1 MAKARGDFVDILLR
15 NGTLGPDQ
23 LDEAERLANST
34 GIKLQEALV
43 KSNYATQAEVMQAI
57 AEFHNL
63 QFVNLEE
70 VEIPKS
76 VIELVPES
84 VAREN
89 VVLPLSL
96 DVNVLKIITSDPT
109 NYDVIQKLTFILN
122 KDVQPVLA
130 DHEQIREAIN
140 RHYGQTETESMD
152 SMLVEFTDTA
162 IDFTQTEAAR
172 AAAEDDSDAPV
183 VKLCNLIIQEAVGQR
198 ASDIHIEPF
207 ADRVRVRY
215 RIDGILVERDA
226 VPRRLF
232 ASMTS
237 RFKIMGNID
246 IAEKRRPQD
255 GRIKVNL
262 QGKHYDLRVSLL
274 PTVHGQSTV
283 MRILD
288 RGSIQISIRDLG
300 FGEDDYVKF
309 QQIIKRPNG
318 IFLVTG
324 PTGSGKTTTLYGALN
339 ELNRPDRKII
349 TAEDPVE
356 YYLPGINQVEVKH
369 QIGLDFARII
379 RAMLRQAPNIIL
391 VGEIRDKETAEIAVQ
406 ASLTGH
412 LVFSTLHTNDAPS
425 AITRLAD
432 IGVQPFLI
440 ASSVIAIMA
449 QRLVRVNCVKC
460 KKPYKPSEGEI
471 RSAGIRSEQLPK
483 ATFMRGV
490 GCGHCNQTGYRG
502 RLGIFEMM
510 RLTSQLREMTFTQA
524 PTQQIRKVAR
534 QNGMRNLLEDGIL
547 KALKGIT
554 TMEEVLTTCHAEVES
569 VAGNR

>member
-1 MAKARGDFVDILLR
+1 
-15 NGTLGPDQ
+15 
-23 LDEAERLANST
+23 
-34 GIKLQEALV
+34 
-43 KSNYATQAEVMQAI
+43 
-57 AEFHNL
+57 
-63 QFVNLEE
+63 
-70 VEIPKS
+70 
-76 VIELVPES
+76 
-84 VAREN
+84 
-89 VVLPLSL
+89 
-96 DVNVLKIITSDPT
+96 
-109 NYDVIQKLTFILN
+109 
-122 KDVQPVLA
+122 
-130 DHEQIREAIN
+130 
-140 RHYGQTETESMD
+140 
-152 SMLVEFTDTA
+152 
-162 IDFTQTEAAR
+162 
-172 AAAEDDSDAPV
+172 
-183 VKLCNLIIQEAVGQR
+183 
-198 ASDIHIEPF
+198 
-207 ADRVRVRY
+207 VRVRY
-215 RIDGILVERDA
+215 RIDGNLLERDT

-237 RFKIMGNID
+237 RFKIMANID

-255 GRIKVNL
+255 GRIKVNI
-262 QGKHYDLRVSLL
+262 QGRHFDLRVSLL

-288 RGSIQISIRDLG
+288 RSNIQVGIRDLG
-300 FGEDDYVKF
+300 FSEEDYVRF

-339 ELNRPDRKII
+339 ELNRPDRKLI

-369 QIGLDFARII
+369 LIGLDFARII

-460 KKPYKPSEGEI
+460 KKPYKPSEAELKAAVI
-471 RSAGIRSEQLPK
+471 SPEQVAK
-483 ATFMRGV
+483 ATFMRGI
-490 GCGHCNQTGYRG
+490 GCNHCNQTGYRG
-502 RLGIFEMM
+502 RLAIFEMM
-510 RLTSQLREMTFTQA
+510 KMTSQIREMTFIQA
-524 PTQQIRKVAR
+524 AAQQIRRVAR
-534 QNGMRNLLEDGIL
+534 QGGMRTLLEDGML
-547 KALKGIT
+547 KALKGTT
-554 TMEEVLTTCHAEVES
+554 TMEEVLSTCHAEMLDLAS
-569 VAGNR
+569 SH